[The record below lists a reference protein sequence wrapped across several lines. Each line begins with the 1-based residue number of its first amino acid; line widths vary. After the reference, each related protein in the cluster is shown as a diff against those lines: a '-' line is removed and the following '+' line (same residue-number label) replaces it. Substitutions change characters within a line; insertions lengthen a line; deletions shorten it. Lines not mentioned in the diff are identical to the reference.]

1 MSRVGVVGGGPAG
14 MMAAIY
20 AAKNGHEVHLFEKN
34 EKLGKKLFITGKGRC
49 NVTNICESDELLNG
63 ILTNHAFL
71 YSSFYHFSNEDVM
84 AFFEERGVPL
94 KVERG
99 KRVFPESD
107 HSSDIITALKEALTE
122 LGVKVY
128 LNTEVKRVL
137 IEKNPLSEGGE
148 INPEDFSFE
157 FEEVDKIFDQVLGEP
172 VKNRKKKQ
180 KDEKPAQIKGLRLSY
195 NREIDLD
202 ACIIATG
209 GLTYSTT
216 GSTGDGY
223 YFAKEMGHHV
233 SKLYPGLVPIEVKE
247 EDVKGLQGLSL
258 RNVKVKIFPL
268 LKEEGFLYDKKRL
281 LFEEFGEMLLTHFG
295 VSGPIILSASSVIGK
310 ELKENDLALILDLK
324 PALSFEQLE
333 QRILREIS
341 ENPNRQFKNGVRK
354 LFPSTLAPVMIERSG
369 IDPEKQMN
377 SVTKKERQH
386 FVNVIKNFTMA
397 LTDLRPI
404 EEGII
409 TIGGVNVKEIDPR
422 SMESKLV
429 KNVYFAG
436 EVLDVDGVTGGFNL
450 QIAWSTGALAGAS
463 VK

>member
-1 MSRVGVVGGGPAG
+1 MSKVGVIGGGPAG
-14 MMAAIY
+14 MMAAIH
-20 AAKNGHEVHLFEKN
+20 AAKKSHEVHLFEKN

-49 NVTNICESDELLNG
+49 NLTNLCESDELLNG

-71 YSSFYHFSNEDVM
+71 YSSFYHFSNKDIM
-84 AFFEERGVPL
+84 AFFVGRGVPL

-99 KRVFPESD
+99 RRVFPESD
-107 HSSDIITALKEALTE
+107 LSSDIITALKEELKE

-137 IEKNPLSEGGE
+137 IEKNPLSEGKI
-148 INPEDFSFE
+148 INNEDFSFE
-157 FEEVDKIFDQVLGEP
+157 FEEVDEIFDQVLGEP
-172 VKNRKKKQ
+172 IKNQKKKQ
-180 KDEKPAQIKGLRLSY
+180 KDEKPAQMKGLRLSY
-195 NREIDLD
+195 NREIALD

-209 GLTYSTT
+209 GLTYSST

-223 YFAKEMGHHV
+223 YFAKEMGHQV
-233 SKLYPGLVPIEVKE
+233 SKLYPGLIPIEVKE
-247 EDVKGLQGLSL
+247 EDVRELQGLSL
-258 RNVKVKIFPL
+258 RNVKIKIFPL
-268 LKEEGFLYDKKRL
+268 LKEEGESYDKKGL
-281 LFEEFGEMLLTHFG
+281 LFEEFGEMLVTHFG

-310 ELKENDLALILDLK
+310 ELKENDLTLILDLK
-324 PALSFEQLE
+324 PALSFEQLD

-354 LFPSTLAPVMIERSG
+354 LFPSTLAPVMIRRSG

-377 SVTKKERQH
+377 SITKKERQY
-386 FVNVIKNFTMA
+386 FVNVIKNFTMT

-422 SMESKLV
+422 SMESKFV
-429 KNVYFAG
+429 KGAYFAG
-436 EVLDVDGVTGGFNL
+436 EVLDIDGVTGGFNL

>member
-1 MSRVGVVGGGPAG
+1 
-14 MMAAIY
+14 MMAAIQ

-34 EKLGKKLFITGKGRC
+34 EKLGKKLYITGKGRC
-49 NVTNICESDELLNG
+49 NLTNICERGEFLRG
-63 ILTNHAFL
+63 ILTNYAFL
-71 YSSFYHFSNEDVM
+71 YSAFHHFGNEDVM
-84 AFFEERGVPL
+84 GFFEKCGVTL

-107 HSSDIITALKEALTE
+107 LSSDIIIALMRE
-122 LGVKVY
+122 LQELQVKIH
-128 LNTEVKRVL
+128 LNTEVKSVL
-137 IEKNPLSEGGE
+137 IE
-148 INPEDFSFE
+148 ED
-157 FEEVDKIFDQVLGEP
+157 I
-172 VKNRKKKQ
+172 
-180 KDEKPAQIKGLRLSY
+180 AQIKGLRLSY

-209 GLTYSTT
+209 GLTYSAT

-247 EDVKGLQGLSL
+247 EDVKELQGLSL
-258 RNVKVKIFPL
+258 RNVNIKIFPL
-268 LKEEGFLYDKKRL
+268 LKEDSFVYDKKKIL
-281 LFEEFGEMLLTHFG
+281 HEEFGEMLLTHFG
-295 VSGPIILSASSVIGK
+295 ISGPIILSASSIIGK
-310 ELKENDLALILDLK
+310 KLKENDLTLILDLK
-324 PALSFEQLE
+324 PALSFEQLD

-354 LFPSTLAPVMIERSG
+354 LFPSALAPVMIRRSG

-377 SVTKKERQH
+377 SVTRKERQH
-386 FVNVIKNFTMA
+386 FVNVIKNFTMT

-409 TIGGVNVKEIDPR
+409 TVGGVNVKEIDPR
-422 SMESKLV
+422 TMESRLV
-429 KNVYFAG
+429 KGAYFAG
-436 EVLDVDGVTGGFNL
+436 EVLDLDGVTGGFNL